1 MALSLARH
9 PKNHASDPATGLPEA
24 LDDLTALRRYATTG
38 DPAAFELLAHRYHAM
53 VLATCRR
60 VLRSEADAEDAAQQ
74 AFLKLAAHA
83 GRVKSNAA
91 AWLHAAAMHT
101 ALDLHR
107 ARDARRRAEAGAAS
121 EPTDHTEPDTITPE
135 WRELEPKLDAAL
147 AALDDADRDLIV
159 ARFLAGRTQADLAAE
174 AGVHPGTLGRR
185 LDKALDRLRGH
196 LRTAGV
202 AFPAAALAV
211 ALSQAPA
218 PTSPA
223 LAATLA
229 KIGLAGSART
239 ATASTSFTIKTAA
252 TIAIA
257 LGVVGGGA
265 WILSASS
272 GFGAGGTTAA
282 ATAAAMAPTP
292 GPRAVA
298 PDRPRRPTK
307 PMTLVSTSATLYGH
321 GGMTCDGQTLRFVLA
336 DYNGARSTLVAR
348 IDESQRRR
356 DDLLIKATV
365 TRAEIAE
372 DAGMHLPV
380 GTRLDITA
388 KTDRLG
394 RLALTT
400 ALPTPPGADGPVE
413 TTWLGVRPG
422 PGSPERAMI
431 PAEPGPLGIEG
442 AWYEAPDWTF
452 TVGPDEITMDMDG
465 WVIHRFRYIE
475 WTKAGDH
482 ARIQAIAADSS
493 DPRLVGK
500 RLKLLLQKRGD
511 TYTLAYHD
519 HASPRLNEWPR
530 SFDPKPEEGVQ
541 VLSWTEAK
549 P

>member
-1 MALSLARH
+1 MSLSLARH
-9 PKNHASDPATGLPEA
+9 HRSRTIDPATGLPEG
-24 LDDLTALRRYATTG
+24 LDDLAALRRYATTG

-74 AFLKLAAHA
+74 AFLQLAAHA

-107 ARDARRRAEAGAAS
+107 AQDARRRAEAGAATAPV
-121 EPTDHTEPDTITPE
+121 EHTEPDTLTPE
-135 WRELEPKLDAAL
+135 WRELEPRLDAAL
-147 AALDDADRDLIV
+147 AALNDADRELIV
-159 ARFLAGRTQADLAAE
+159 ARFLAGRSQADLAAE

-185 LDKALDRLRGH
+185 LEKALDRLRAH
-196 LRTAGV
+196 LRVAGV
-202 AFPAAALAV
+202 AFPATALAV

-218 PTSPA
+218 PASPA

-229 KIGLAGSART
+229 KVGLAGSSRAART
-239 ATASTSFTIKTAA
+239 SAPLAIKTAA
-252 TIAIA
+252 TIAIT

-265 WILSASS
+265 WILSAS
-272 GFGAGGTTAA
+272 GGLGAGGNTAVA
-282 ATAAAMAPTP
+282 FAPP
-292 GPRAVA
+292 SAPKPVA
-298 PDRPRRPTK
+298 PDRPGRPTK
-307 PMTLVSTSATLYGH
+307 PMTLVATSVPLYGH
-321 GGMTCDGQTLRFVLA
+321 GGMTCDGRTMGFMLS
-336 DYNGARSTLVAR
+336 DSGGERSTLIAR
-348 IDESQRRR
+348 IDDSERRPGE
-356 DDLLIKATV
+356 LLLKATV
-365 TRAEIAE
+365 TDADLAD
-372 DAGMHLPV
+372 DAGMHIPV
-380 GTRLDITA
+380 GTKLDITA
-388 KTDRLG
+388 RTDRLG
-394 RLALTT
+394 RLALITT
-400 ALPTPPGADGPVE
+400 LPTPPGADGPVE

-422 PGSPERAMI
+422 PGSRERARI
-431 PAEPGPLGIEG
+431 PAKPGPLGIEG
-442 AWYEAPDWTF
+442 PWYEAPDWTF
-452 TVGPDEITMDMDG
+452 TVGPDEITMETGG

-475 WTKAGDH
+475 WAKAGDH
-482 ARIQAIAADSS
+482 ARIQLFAADSF

-500 RLKLLLQKRGD
+500 RLKMLLQRRGD